1 MFSLS
6 VRFSRY
12 KKVFPLLSLS
22 RGKAVFPILECLLL
36 CLPAA
41 FAAFQFSR
49 SELAFVFPFCF
60 KKDTAVTARPL
71 GGSWFPLVRYVC
83 LGLTLLYT
91 RNVFGSFQ

>member
-1 MFSLS
+1 M
-6 VRFSRY
+6 
-12 KKVFPLLSLS
+12 FPLLSLS

-83 LGLTLLYT
+83 LGLTLLYIPVMCLV
-91 RNVFGSFQ
+91 RFSERKR